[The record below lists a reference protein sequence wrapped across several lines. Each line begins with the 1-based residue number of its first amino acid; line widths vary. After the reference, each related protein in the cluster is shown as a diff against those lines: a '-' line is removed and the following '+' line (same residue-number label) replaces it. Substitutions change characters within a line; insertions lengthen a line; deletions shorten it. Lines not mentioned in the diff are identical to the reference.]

1 MDQLFNPKMYAC
13 KLIYI
18 DVQNVFLTVI
28 TEFSLT
34 KRTMILT
41 FLEDSRQGAY
51 YYFRLSAPNCA
62 FLAFKIW
69 QAYATKNGLSNVK
82 I

>member
-1 MDQLFNPKMYAC
+1 MDQLVNPKMYAC

-41 FLEDSRQGAY
+41 FLEDSR
-51 YYFRLSAPNCA
+51 
-62 FLAFKIW
+62 
-69 QAYATKNGLSNVK
+69 
-82 I
+82 